1 MKLYDYT
8 PAPSPR
14 RIRMLLAEKGV
25 EVERVQI
32 DLGVRAQ
39 FGDDY
44 RAVNPR
50 CTVPALQ
57 LDDGTVLCDTASITR
72 YVEEVYPDPPMLGR
86 DPIEKA
92 LVAEWLARTEW
103 EGLSAV
109 MEGLRNHS
117 KFFKTAALTGPDAYT
132 QIPELAERGRSRAQ
146 RFYNVLDER
155 LGQTAYLA
163 GDAFSAA
170 DIAAWIFVEFSAW
183 VKLAPGEEHGH
194 LLTWHDAIKARPS
207 AEA

>member
-14 RIRMLLAEKGV
+14 RIRILLAEKGI
-25 EVERVQI
+25 EVETEQV

-39 FGDDY
+39 FEDAY

-57 LDDGTVLCDTASITR
+57 LDDGQVLCDTASITR
-72 YVEEVYPDPPMLGR
+72 YVEEVYPDPPMMGR
-86 DPIEKA
+86 DPMEKA

-103 EGLSAV
+103 DGLSAV

-132 QIPELAERGRSRAQ
+132 QIPELAERGRARAQ
-146 RFYNVLDER
+146 RYYDVLDER
-155 LGQTAYLA
+155 LAVSPYLA
-163 GDAFSAA
+163 GDAFSVA
-170 DIAAWIFVEFSAW
+170 DIAAWIFVEFSSW
-183 VKLAPGEEHGH
+183 VKLEPGEQHTH
-194 LLTWHDAIKARPS
+194 LKAWHDAIKARPS
-207 AEA
+207 ASA